1 MLTVVGD
8 QVCICGFVLMFAY
21 NIHIHMWGLLD
32 YDIWNLLVHQEVQK
46 WSGWAHSLDEYS
58 LCYGGPSEFLHLVK
72 EEAIDYINLETWVAW
87 RIGMLGERHKYC
99 FALSIFLNCSVL
111 YVILKLSKVYNMN
124 KNHHKLKWQVY
135 SLLYLNLA
143 NIFDLST
150 VLLG

>member
-1 MLTVVGD
+1 MR
-8 QVCICGFVLMFAY
+8 VCINVCIQHTHTHVRVT
-21 NIHIHMWGLLD
+21 GLWHLKSPGSPRSPEM
-32 YDIWNLLVHQEVQK
+32 IRLSSQSWWIFSML
-46 WSGWAHSLDEYS
+46 W
-58 LCYGGPSEFLHLVK
+58 GPSEFLHLVK
-72 EEAIDYINLETWVAW
+72 EAIDYINLYTWVAW

-143 NIFDLST
+143 NIFDLLSI
-150 VLLG
+150 VLLK